1 MLDVCCGAGSSAIPA
16 DGLPYDRV
24 QCVFGVFF
32 LPDVDAAAARLAGL
46 LRTGGTFAVTTW
58 RQGSAD
64 DVVGPLVQALAERA
78 GRTPDRPEAARRAA
92 QVDTDGKPSGW
103 LSGLGVLGVDVRPV
117 ERDVPLTPDSAWKFA
132 MGSGIR

>member
-1 MLDVCCGAGSSAIPA
+1 M
-16 DGLPYDRV
+16 
-24 QCVFGVFF
+24 QCAFGVFF

-46 LRTGGTFAVTTW
+46 LRPGGTFAVTTR

-64 DVVGPLVQALAERA
+64 DVVGPLVQALTERA
-78 GRTPDRPEAARRAA
+78 GRTPDRPEVARRAA
-92 QVDTDGKPSGW
+92 QADTDGKLSGW